1 MAEPYLGEIRLFAFD
16 YAPRGW
22 AFCDGS
28 ILSIAQ
34 NNALYAIIGTTYG
47 GDGKTTFKLPDL
59 RGRTPV
65 HVGDNNITLGKKEGE
80 ENHTL
85 ALTEMPLHIHQA
97 MASSETATSQAA
109 AGKVWANS
117 NQNPYGIGAPN
128 VKANTAPALASSGTS
143 EAHKNMQPFTVV
155 NYCIALM
162 GIFPPRS

>member
-59 RGRTPV
+59 HGRTPV
-65 HVGDNNITLGKKEGE
+65 HVG
-80 ENHTL
+80 
-85 ALTEMPLHIHQA
+85 
-97 MASSETATSQAA
+97 
-109 AGKVWANS
+109 
-117 NQNPYGIGAPN
+117 
-128 VKANTAPALASSGTS
+128 
-143 EAHKNMQPFTVV
+143 
-155 NYCIALM
+155 
-162 GIFPPRS
+162 